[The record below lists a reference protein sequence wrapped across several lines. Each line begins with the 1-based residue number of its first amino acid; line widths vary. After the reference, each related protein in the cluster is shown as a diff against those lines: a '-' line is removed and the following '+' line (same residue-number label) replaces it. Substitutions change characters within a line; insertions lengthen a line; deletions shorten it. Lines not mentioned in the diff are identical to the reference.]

1 MAEAGIRNCLLIR
14 PVIPGGKCVPPIG
27 LWSMRE
33 ASKEYNIRVIDMM
46 ANPYLPEDHYAVIGF
61 SLMFE
66 SQLAAYKMLLP
77 WAQRH
82 ADAVVVGGN
91 YGATIEG
98 WKGDGERFFD
108 PSFDFASS
116 NCGKPLLHELETYW
130 EIDQPHDVTRTKRWF
145 PIETSRGCTGA
156 CAFCTSHSFWGAWR
170 PRDVGK
176 VREDLLWLKEKRGIE
191 ELLIEDDNISHDP
204 ERFLQLMK
212 VFKDLKLWWST
223 PNGIYLRSII
233 KRPDI
238 LNAMLYSR
246 CWRCSLPIETANEE
260 TAKRMHLGN
269 KWITPKEA
277 EKLTFILD
285 YYNIEMCGF
294 FIIGYPG
301 ETEDDVKR
309 TLALAESL
317 PLKESH
323 IQIAYPIKG
332 TALYKEC
339 EANGWLLDKE
349 GGYTSAKINTPLLKA
364 ERVEEIR
371 KEYLLTQRSIT

>member
-1 MAEAGIRNCLLIR
+1 MESSRISDCLLIK
-14 PVIPGGKCVPPIG
+14 PIVPGGKIVPPIG
-27 LWSMRE
+27 LWSIRE
-33 ASKEYNIRVIDMM
+33 ASKEWPIRVIDMAM
-46 ANPYLPEDHYAVIGF
+46 NPYLPEKHYAVIGF
-61 SLMFE
+61 SLMFG
-66 SQLAAYKMLLP
+66 SQVAAYKLLLP

-82 ADAVVVGGN
+82 SNAVMIGGN
-91 YGATIEG
+91 YGATMGGWQGEG
-98 WKGDGERFFD
+98 EKAFD
-108 PSFDFASS
+108 PLFVYEQS
-116 NCGKPLLHELETYW
+116 NCGKPLLDEIETYW
-130 EIDQPHDVTRTKRWF
+130 EIDQPHDVTKTKRWF
-145 PIETSRGCTGA
+145 PIETSRGCTQA
-156 CAFCTSHSFWGAWR
+156 CSFCTSHSFWGAWR
-170 PRDVGK
+170 PRYVSK

-191 ELLIEDDNISHDP
+191 ELLIEDDNISLDP
-204 ERFLQLMK
+204 ERFKQLIK
-212 VFKDLKLWWST
+212 IFKELNLWWST
-223 PNGIYLRSII
+223 PNGLYLRSII

-260 TAKRMHLGN
+260 TAKRMRLGN

-285 YYNIEMCGF
+285 YYNIEACGF

-309 TLALAESL
+309 TLELASSL
-317 PLKESH
+317 LLKESH

-349 GGYTSAKINTPLLKA
+349 GGYTKAMINTPWLKA
-364 ERVEEIR
+364 ERVEELR
-371 KEYLLTQRSIT
+371 KEYLTQRSKV